1 MATDDVLKA
10 TIATLTASGLDV
22 NTSTIRG
29 LCVVVVTDRQTG
41 ERHIHRD
48 PDPWTALVRAATD
61 AGFDFTD
68 ASAIAQGTRGR
79 LFD

>member
-10 TIATLTASGLDV
+10 TIATLTASRLDV
-22 NTSTIRG
+22 NSTTVRG
-29 LCVVVVTDRQTG
+29 VAAVVVTDRQTG

-48 PDPWTALVRAATD
+48 TDPWVALVRAGEE

-68 ASAIAQGTRGR
+68 ASAVV
-79 LFD
+79 